1 MGTDYT
7 VEELEKKLA
16 KTFDELKSFSE
27 AYKALKAYC
36 VADCEA
42 TNEIVGIER
51 REELQ

>member
-1 MGTDYT
+1 MGSDYT
-7 VEELEKKLA
+7 LEELGKKLA

-42 TNEIVGIER
+42 TNEIVDIEPT
-51 REELQ
+51 EEL